1 MFGKVNSIY
10 LQGMWGTQV
19 SVEADVS
26 GGLPGWSF
34 VGYLA
39 SEVREAQDRVRTAI
53 RNLGVELPPRKV
65 TINLSPADLRK
76 EGTGFDLA
84 IAAAI
89 LTAYG
94 IIPSPEETWLFLGE
108 LGLDGRI
115 KGIPGALTLTVRARE
130 LGFTRLFLPEENLEE
145 ASMIQGI
152 GLVGAG
158 DLKSL
163 MELLKGAGP
172 IKEYERREGPET
184 DPGQEKYAGDFSEVN
199 GQKVLRR
206 AAEVAVAGMHNLLMI
221 GPAGS
226 GKTMV
231 ARRLPTIFP
240 AMTQEERIEISKIY
254 SVCNLLS
261 GEEPLIRRRPFRA
274 PHHTVSAQALTG
286 GGSRPK
292 PGEISLATGGILFL
306 DELPEMSRGALEALR
321 QPLEERQVTISRV
334 YGTCSYPAD
343 FQLVAAM
350 NPCRCGHYPDL
361 SRCTCTAGEVS
372 RYLGKISGPLLDR
385 MDICVEAQAVT
396 YEEME
401 GKAENE
407 SSASIRARVEAAR
420 AIQRERFKGL
430 SIRCNG
436 EMGGGQIR
444 RFCPLNKEESQF
456 MEHIFFTLGI
466 SIRMYGKILKVA
478 RTAADLD
485 GREQILTKDL
495 SEAVS
500 YVRIRQRYWKNG

>member
-172 IKEYERREGPET
+172 IKEYERRERPGT

-231 ARRLPTIFP
+231 ARRLATILP
-240 AMTQEERIEISKIY
+240 AMTQEEQIEISKIY
-254 SVCNLLS
+254 LS
-261 GEEPLIRRRPFRA
+261 LI
-274 PHHTVSAQALTG
+274 
-286 GGSRPK
+286 
-292 PGEISLATGGILFL
+292 
-306 DELPEMSRGALEALR
+306 
-321 QPLEERQVTISRV
+321 
-334 YGTCSYPAD
+334 
-343 FQLVAAM
+343 
-350 NPCRCGHYPDL
+350 
-361 SRCTCTAGEVS
+361 
-372 RYLGKISGPLLDR
+372 
-385 MDICVEAQAVT
+385 
-396 YEEME
+396 
-401 GKAENE
+401 
-407 SSASIRARVEAAR
+407 
-420 AIQRERFKGL
+420 
-430 SIRCNG
+430 
-436 EMGGGQIR
+436 
-444 RFCPLNKEESQF
+444 
-456 MEHIFFTLGI
+456 HI
-466 SIRMYGKILKVA
+466 
-478 RTAADLD
+478 
-485 GREQILTKDL
+485 
-495 SEAVS
+495 
-500 YVRIRQRYWKNG
+500 